1 MKPIGQNIVI
11 KTVDE
16 EIRTSSGLLLSA
28 DDANQMRY
36 KRGTVIAPGT
46 DVVSISKDDDIY
58 DSANPPIHGDSE
70 SETSHGSPTCF
81 PALFPTAPSMVLL
94 RGIRDG

>member
-58 DSANPPIHGDSE
+58 YDKRAGYTMLINSE
-70 SETSHGSPTCF
+70 SYTIISLSDVVV
-81 PALFPTAPSMVLL
+81 VL
-94 RGIRDG
+94 

>member
-58 DSANPPIHGDSE
+58 YDKRAGYTMLINSE
-70 SETSHGSPTCF
+70 SYTIISLSDVVVVSVSLYLAYPN
-81 PALFPTAPSMVLL
+81 
-94 RGIRDG
+94 

>member
-46 DVVSISKDDDIY
+46 DVVSISKDYDIY
-58 DSANPPIHGDSE
+58 YDKRAGYTMLINSE
-70 SETSHGSPTCF
+70 SYTIISLSDVVV
-81 PALFPTAPSMVLL
+81 VL
-94 RGIRDG
+94 

>member
-58 DSANPPIHGDSE
+58 YDKRAGYTMLINSE
-70 SETSHGSPTCF
+70 SYTIISLSDVVVVF
-81 PALFPTAPSMVLL
+81 
-94 RGIRDG
+94 

>member
-28 DDANQMRY
+28 DIYYD
-36 KRGTVIAPGT
+36 KRAGYTMLINSESYT
-46 DVVSISKDDDIY
+46 IISLSDVVV
-58 DSANPPIHGDSE
+58 
-70 SETSHGSPTCF
+70 
-81 PALFPTAPSMVLL
+81 VL
-94 RGIRDG
+94 

>member
-1 MKPIGQNIVI
+1 MKPIGHNIVI

-58 DSANPPIHGDSE
+58 YDKRAGYTMLINNE
-70 SETSHGSPTCF
+70 SYTIISLSDVVV
-81 PALFPTAPSMVLL
+81 VL
-94 RGIRDG
+94 

>member
-1 MKPIGQNIVI
+1 MKPLGQNIVI

-58 DSANPPIHGDSE
+58 YDKRAGYTMLINSE
-70 SETSHGSPTCF
+70 SYTIISLSDVVV
-81 PALFPTAPSMVLL
+81 VL
-94 RGIRDG
+94 

>member
-1 MKPIGQNIVI
+1 MKPIGHNIVI

-46 DVVSISKDDDIY
+46 DVVSISKGDDIY
-58 DSANPPIHGDSE
+58 YDKRAGYTMLSNKE
-70 SETSHGSPTCF
+70 SYTIISLSDVVV
-81 PALFPTAPSMVLL
+81 VL
-94 RGIRDG
+94 

>member
-46 DVVSISKDDDIY
+46 DVASISKDDDIY
-58 DSANPPIHGDSE
+58 YDKRAGYTMLINSE
-70 SETSHGSPTCF
+70 SYTIISLSDVVV
-81 PALFPTAPSMVLL
+81 VL
-94 RGIRDG
+94 